1 MADMYDQL
9 ELGLKLAP
17 TKKCLHKLY
26 HYENGKLYHRPRR
39 VRKPRDNNWNARNA
53 NKEAGTTFRNRRDGP
68 RVRLNVRG
76 RLTFRSRIIWEMFYG
91 PTNLQIDHI
100 NGDTLDDRIA
110 NLRTSTQGQN
120 TYNRKLCTRN
130 KTGVKGLGVKKVDRR
145 NGTSYRK
152 WFGKVR
158 LNYKEKYTPE
168 FPYTEEGKQEC
179 IIKLR
184 ELREKLHGEFAHHG

>member
-17 TKKCLHKLY
+17 TKKCLHKLFR
-26 HYENGKLYHRPRR
+26 YENGKLYYKARK

-53 NKEAGTTFRNRRDGP
+53 GKEAGSTFRCRKDGP
-68 RVRLNVRG
+68 RVRLNVKG
-76 RLTFRSRIIWEMFYG
+76 RTSFRSRLIWEMFYG

-110 NLRTSTQGQN
+110 NLRICNQQQN
-120 TYNRKLCTRN
+120 CCNRKLCTRN
-130 KTGVKGLGVKKVDRR
+130 KTGVKGLVVKKVKSK
-145 NGTSYRK
+145 NGTFYKK
-152 WFGKVR
+152 WAGRVK
-158 LNYKEKYTPE
+158 KCGEEKTTGS
-168 FPYTEEGKQEC
+168 FPFTEEGKQEC